1 MACLS
6 TSGRQGLFV
15 AVGSRRYHNHKYLCQ
30 FVLQPQL
37 QHQQQQN
44 NNTHTSSSAVI
55 SNISRR
61 SFTSGNNRNKTGI
74 VATTTAASRLL
85 SCNAAKTS
93 ASLSTA
99 PTSSSSSSLVLSF
112 QPHTKRFYH
121 GIKDATNAS
130 VFNLMVSFIF
140 TRIFKDGRFY
150 FVRYHHNILSKVSLN
165 C

>member
-37 QHQQQQN
+37 QHQQQN
-44 NNTHTSSSAVI
+44 NNTHTSSAVI
-55 SNISRR
+55 ANISRR
-61 SFTSGNNRNKTGI
+61 SFTSGNNKNKTGI

-93 ASLSTA
+93 ASLSNA
-99 PTSSSSSSLVLSF
+99 PTILPF
-112 QPHTKRFYH
+112 QPQTKRFYH

-130 VFNLMVSFIF
+130 VFNLMVSFSF
-140 TRIFKDGRFY
+140 TRIYKDGRFY
-150 FVRYHHNILSKVSLN
+150 FIKSHHNIISKVYVSH
-165 C
+165 